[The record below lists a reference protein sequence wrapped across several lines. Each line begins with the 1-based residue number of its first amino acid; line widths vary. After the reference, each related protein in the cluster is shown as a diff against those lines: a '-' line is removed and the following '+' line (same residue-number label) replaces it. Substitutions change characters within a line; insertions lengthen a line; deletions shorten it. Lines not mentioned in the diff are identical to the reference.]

1 MLVRIESGYRSE
13 LLSALGVPHLF
24 TTRPLDVGEL
34 DQTLARTLRR
44 ACGVR
49 GPVPILAPR
58 QVHGGTVIAVDGRT
72 DARALAATPADGL
85 WTEGPEDPGALL
97 LVRTA
102 DCVPVLLAS
111 GDGRRVAAVHA
122 GWRGVLAGVVAH
134 ALAAFEVAGARAV
147 AVIGP
152 CISTE
157 RFEVGPEVAQA
168 FRDAD
173 LAAAVHERP
182 GARPRVDLRRA
193 IALQLER
200 GRVEQVEC
208 SMLCTWESDDQF
220 WSHRRDVTH
229 GGRARTGR
237 LGALIAPAGT

>member
-1 MLVRIESGYRSE
+1 MLARIESGYRSD
-13 LLSALGVPHLF
+13 LLSALGVRHLF

-34 DQTLARTLRR
+34 DPTLAETLRR

-58 QVHGGTVIAVDGRT
+58 QVHGGTVLAVDGRT

-85 WTEGPEDPGALL
+85 WTEGAGTLL

-111 GDGRRVAAVHA
+111 GDGTRVAAVHA

-134 ALAAFEVAGARAV
+134 ALAAFEARGARAAV
-147 AVIGP
+147 AAIGP

-168 FRDAD
+168 FRDAG
-173 LAAAVHERP
+173 LGAAVRECP
-182 GARPRVDLRRA
+182 AARPHVDLGA
-193 IALQLER
+193 AVGVELER
-200 GRVEQVEC
+200 GGIAYVDR
-208 SMLCTWESDDQF
+208 SLLCTWEGDDEF

-237 LGALIAPAGT
+237 LGALIAAAGT